1 MEERGCRAL
10 CWNCGRE
17 TDYTIK
23 GRMVY
28 RAVKGTDYTYNE
40 SYAVCSECGAEI
52 TAPGLDDENEQR
64 FENIYRRANHLIT
77 VEEIRGLLEKYNVEK
92 RPFSKLMG
100 LGELTITRYLEGQ
113 LPSKRYS
120 DLLYEVLRKP
130 ELMRRYLE
138 AGKEN
143 ITENAYRKMHAAI
156 EEQERQ
162 SRADSK
168 IERAALYFIHICD
181 EVTNLS
187 LQKMLYYAKAV
198 FFVKY
203 GLELFPEQ
211 CEAWIHGPVYPVIY
225 NKYKKY
231 NKNFLP
237 DCDAQ
242 MDYQS
247 LLDERERQ
255 VIQYISESMGVYSG
269 WVLRELTHREQ
280 PWKDAR
286 EGLEND
292 VPSRNLIPDEN
303 INAYFVR
310 IDNRYHITEK
320 ASLTEYMKSLGV
332 I

>member
-1 MEERGCRAL
+1 MKERGCRAL

-23 GRMVY
+23 GRMVC
-28 RAVKGTDYTYNE
+28 RTVKGTDYTYNE

-52 TAPGLDDENEQR
+52 TAPGLDDENEER

-100 LGELTITRYLEGQ
+100 LGELTVTRYLEGQ

-138 AGKEN
+138 AGKDN

-211 CEAWIHGPVYPVIY
+211 CEAWVHGPVYPVIY

-231 NKNFLP
+231 NKNFLL

-310 IDNRYHITEK
+310 IDHIYHITEK
-320 ASLTEYMKSLGV
+320 AGLAEYVKSLEV